1 MLLTAVEFHPFQCA
15 LSNENPVMTIREQ
28 LMRCAPFWRCYNHTA
43 GSQIAEFAIS
53 LPLLAV
59 VVIGITDFGSAF
71 DLKYKLSNAVRE
83 GARFASTQ
91 SASDLT
97 NAVPAS
103 VTAVRDLIDS
113 YLIGDHVN
121 DCGLATASPVQ
132 AGLLVWSYTA
142 NTRCP
147 GGGTLTLIVNRGK
160 TFQTTG
166 GVTVETTRVSISYP
180 FQWRFSSVIRV
191 LIRTAGY
198 LRVTYIRNES
208 VMQNLN

>member
-1 MLLTAVEFHPFQCA
+1 
-15 LSNENPVMTIREQ
+15 
-28 LMRCAPFWRCYNHTA
+28 MRCAHFWRCYNHTA
-43 GSQIAEFAIS
+43 GSQIAEFAVS

-83 GARFASTQ
+83 GARFASRQ
-91 SASDLT
+91 STSDLT
-97 NAVPAS
+97 NATPTS

-121 DCGLATASPVQ
+121 DCGLATASPAQ
-132 AGLLVWSYTA
+132 AGLVWTYTA
-142 NTRCP
+142 NTGCP
-147 GGGTLTLIVNRGK
+147 GGGTLTLIVDRGK

-191 LIRTAGY
+191 LIRTARY
-198 LRVTYIRNES
+198 LPVTYISNES

>member
-1 MLLTAVEFHPFQCA
+1 
-15 LSNENPVMTIREQ
+15 
-28 LMRCAPFWRCYNHTA
+28 MRSAHFRRCFNHTA
-43 GSQIAEFAIS
+43 GSQIAEFAVS

-83 GARFASTQ
+83 GARFASIQ
-91 SASDLT
+91 SNSDLT

-103 VTAVRDLIDS
+103 VTAVRDVIDS

-132 AGLLVWSYTA
+132 TGLLLWTYTA

-147 GGGTLTLIVNRGK
+147 GGGTLTLIVDRGK
-160 TFQTTG
+160 TFTTTG

-191 LIRTAGY
+191 LIRTARY

>member
-1 MLLTAVEFHPFQCA
+1 MSQ
-15 LSNENPVMTIREQ
+15 EQ
-28 LMRCAPFWRCYNHTA
+28 LMNRVAHLWRYCKQTQA
-43 GSQIAEFAIS
+43 SQIAEFAIS

-83 GARFASTQ
+83 GARFASRQ
-91 SASDLT
+91 STSDLT
-97 NAVPAS
+97 NATPAS

-113 YLIGDHVN
+113 YLVGDHVS
-121 DCGLATASPVQ
+121 DCGLATASPAQ
-132 AGLLVWSYTA
+132 AGLVWTYTA

-147 GGGTLTLIVNRGK
+147 GGGTLTLIVDRGK

-166 GVTVETTRVSISYP
+166 GATVETTRVSISYP

-191 LIRTAGY
+191 LIRSARY
-198 LRVTYIRNES
+198 LRVTYISNES